1 MRFRQVYFS
10 ESIKLPDIWY
20 HGTKVDFDKF
30 DLKYAITDESIAQEG
45 PGFYLT
51 TDKEDAERYGII
63 DKEKSGYLKEVSLLR
78 KSGIRKETTN
88 FRDEFATSLM
98 RRMPDKEDK
107 LTNWDENSTRAFNML
122 RQTIL
127 DSSSNLKEM
136 ILNVW
141 ADCYM
146 GDEQILMK
154 YLVSGGVDG
163 LLIEKN
169 NGVKWLVV
177 YNPDI
182 LKIVKQK
189 SYK

>member
-10 ESIKLPDIWY
+10 EAVKLPDVWY
-20 HGTKVDFDKF
+20 HGCKIDFDKF
-30 DLKYAITDESIAQEG
+30 DLKYAITEESIAQEG

-51 TDKEDAERYGII
+51 TDKDDAERYGII
-63 DKEKSGYLKEVSLLR
+63 DKNRSGYLKEVKLTQ
-78 KSGIRKETTN
+78 KTGIRKESTK
-88 FRDEFATSLM
+88 FRKEFASSLM
-98 RRMPDKEDK
+98 RRMPNKEDK
-107 LTNWDENSTRAFNML
+107 LTNWDENPTKAFNML

-146 GDEQILMK
+146 GDEQLLMK
-154 YLVSGGVDG
+154 YLVSGGIDG

-169 NGVKWLVV
+169 NNAKWLVI

-182 LKIVKQK
+182 LKIINTTKL
-189 SYK
+189 